1 MTDPSYADLRG
12 VDLAML
18 RTFDALLRERSVSRA
33 AARLFLSQPAV
44 SASLKRLRL
53 AFDDE
58 LFVRVQYGVEPTP
71 RALLLAPGVE
81 AVMTEL
87 QRLMSR
93 HQAFDPAA
101 SDRILRVA
109 GSDYLCRT
117 LLPHLC
123 RTLTQLGS
131 RMRVSWSLADY
142 SATADQ
148 LARGD
153 IDLAL
158 IPRITQVTGL
168 QTTVLAEDAY
178 VGVARH
184 GHPVLEGG
192 LDLEA
197 FCSYAHVVLG
207 QSRSVLDDTI
217 DSQLSRLDRRRHVQA
232 GVNSFSQ
239 IVDLLVETD
248 LIAVFPRRVAQRHSG
263 LLATLPLPLTLPN
276 YRLYACWHKRS
287 ESDEAV
293 GWLRGQVVAA
303 MADAG

>member
-18 RTFDALLRERSVSRA
+18 RSFDALMRERSVSKA

-53 AFDDE
+53 AFGDE

-71 RALLLAPGVE
+71 RALQLAPGVQ
-81 AVMTEL
+81 AVMSEL
-87 QRLMSR
+87 QKLMSR
-93 HQAFDPAA
+93 HQAFDPAV

-109 GSDYLCRT
+109 GSDHLCRT
-117 LLPHLC
+117 LLPGIC
-123 RTLTQLGS
+123 QTLTALGS

-142 SATADQ
+142 SSTADE
-148 LARGD
+148 LVRGD
-153 IDLAL
+153 IDFAL
-158 IPRITQVTGL
+158 IPRITQLTGL
-168 QTTVLAEDAY
+168 QTQVITEDSY

-184 GHPVLEGG
+184 GHPVLRGG
-192 LDLEA
+192 LDLDA
-197 FCSYAHVVLG
+197 FCRHAHVVLG

-217 DSQLSRLDRRRHVQA
+217 DSQLARLEHQRHVQA

-239 IVDLLVETD
+239 MVDLLAESE
-248 LIAVFPRRVAQRHSG
+248 LIAVFPLRVARRYGAQ
-263 LLATLPLPLTLPN
+263 LATLALPLELPN

-293 GWLRGQVVAA
+293 MWLREQVLELVARTL
-303 MADAG
+303 